1 MADEEVGSTHYAEER
16 WSLLNSL
23 KCTVENILMS
33 NFENGKVT
41 TGSSPHVEFDLERIF
56 EHGLRKNQVRI
67 SLLFLLFPYTFQI
80 QASVHERPSFGV
92 KDHKLA
98 TISCKFI
105 VISVFGDFFLPIVV
119 ILCSIHTQT
128 RIFFSQR
135 KYVSTFNSLVVN
147 RRKEKN

>member
-67 SLLFLLFPYTFQI
+67 SLLFLLFHYTFQTKMRFRFK
-80 QASVHERPSFGV
+80 QVYM
-92 KDHKLA
+92 KDHLLGLKITNWLQLVA
-98 TISCKFI
+98 
-105 VISVFGDFFLPIVV
+105 
-119 ILCSIHTQT
+119 
-128 RIFFSQR
+128 
-135 KYVSTFNSLVVN
+135 NSL
-147 RRKEKN
+147 